1 MVESKKQDILEMEDD
16 EIRKLYEESFKEN
29 IPKGGLVKGKIVKIT
44 DREVIVN
51 VGLKAEGVIPL
62 NEFDDI
68 SNYNVEDELDVFL
81 DDFEDEDG
89 LAVISKKKADFIMVW
104 DKIKQYFQDE
114 TPVEVRVIRRVKG
127 GLMVN
132 MLGVEAFLPGSQV
145 DVKPAVRF
153 DDFIGQNIKVKVIK
167 LNWKR
172 RNIVVSRR
180 MLIEE
185 EKENIKKK
193 FFGSVNENDIIE
205 GVVKNITEFGAFVDL
220 GGVDGLLHITDMS
233 WGRLSHPSEILAL
246 GDTLTVK
253 VIKMDKEKERVS
265 LGLKQ
270 LTPNPWDDIEERY
283 PIGQRVRGRVVS
295 LTEYGAFIELEEG
308 IEGLIHISEMS
319 WTQHI
324 KHPSEV
330 MNIGDMVEAIVLEV
344 DRSAQKVSLGL
355 RQAAPDPW
363 DGIEKK
369 YPVDKKVS
377 GKIINLTN
385 FGAFISLEK
394 GVEGLLHISDI
405 SWVRR
410 INHPKEVLKKGD
422 KIECKVLNIDREKR
436 RISLGLKQLETDP
449 FKIFIKQHKIGDNI
463 TGEVT
468 ELLPRGVVVNLEK
481 GLRGFV
487 PFHHLAKKGMKKPKD
502 KYKVNETL
510 TLEIIDINEKGRNII
525 LSERIYQEKLLEM
538 EKGEE
543 RKLIEEHKEQIE
555 KESTPIM
562 EKLIDKNKI
571 LEEDEKAEEDKKIE
585 ENEQIEKEE
594 EKETK
599 EEINEEKAET
609 EVNEI
614 EEKTNK
620 EEVKKKVKKTRKKKK
635 ED

>member
-1 MVESKKQDILEMEDD
+1 MNENKKLNILELEDS
-16 EIRKLYEESFKEN
+16 EIMKLYEESFKEN

-68 SNYNVEDELDVFL
+68 SSYKVGDEIDVFL

-89 LAVISKKKADFIMVW
+89 LAVVSKKKADFIMVW
-104 DKIKQYFQDE
+104 DKINQYFQEE
-114 TPVEVRVIRRVKG
+114 TPVEARVIRRVKG

-132 MLGVEAFLPGSQV
+132 ISGVEAFLPGSQV
-145 DVKPAVRF
+145 DVKPAVRL
-153 DDFIGQNIKVKVIK
+153 DDYIGQNIKVKVIK

-185 EKENIKKK
+185 EKETIKKK
-193 FFGSVNENDIIE
+193 FFGSVKADDIIE
-205 GVVKNITEFGAFVDL
+205 GTVKNITEFGAFVDL

-246 GDTLTVK
+246 GDTIKVK
-253 VIKMDKEKERVS
+253 VIKIDKEKERVS

-270 LTPNPWDDIEERY
+270 MTPNPWDDIEKRY

-330 MNIGDMVEAIVLEV
+330 MKIGDVVEAIVLEV
-344 DRSAQKVSLGL
+344 DKSTQKVSLGL

-363 DGIEKK
+363 KDIEKK
-369 YPVDKKVS
+369 YPVGKKVS

-394 GVEGLLHISDI
+394 GIEGLLHISDI
-405 SWVRR
+405 SWVKR

-422 KIECKVLNIDREKR
+422 KIDCKVLSIDKEKR
-436 RISLGLKQLETDP
+436 RISLGVKQLETDP
-449 FKIFIKQHKIGDNI
+449 FKIFIKQHNVGNNVTGKI
-463 TGEVT
+463 T
-468 ELLPRGVVVNLEK
+468 ELLPRGIVVELEK

-525 LSERIYQEKLLEM
+525 LSEKMYQEKLLEQ
-538 EKGEE
+538 EKEEE
-543 RKLIEEHKEQIE
+543 RKLIEEHKEKIE
-555 KESTPIM
+555 DESTPVM
-562 EKLIDKNKI
+562 EELIDKDKI
-571 LEEDEKAEEDKKIE
+571 LEEEKPVPEE
-585 ENEQIEKEE
+585 ENKDIGKEE
-594 EKETK
+594 E
-599 EEINEEKAET
+599 EKPSKGED
-609 EVNEI
+609 I
-614 EEKTNK
+614 EEK
-620 EEVKKKVKKTRKKKK
+620 

>member
-1 MVESKKQDILEMEDD
+1 MDENKKLNILELEDS
-16 EIRKLYEESFKEN
+16 EIMKLYEESFKEN

-68 SNYNVEDELDVFL
+68 SSYKVGDEIDVFL

-89 LAVISKKKADFIMVW
+89 LAVVSKKKADFIMVW
-104 DKIKQYFQDE
+104 DKINQYFQEE
-114 TPVEVRVIRRVKG
+114 TPVEARVIRRVKG

-132 MLGVEAFLPGSQV
+132 ISGVEAFLPGSQV
-145 DVKPAVRF
+145 DVKPAVRL
-153 DDFIGQNIKVKVIK
+153 DDYIGQNIKVKVIK

-185 EKENIKKK
+185 EKESIKKK
-193 FFGSVNENDIIE
+193 FFGSVKADDIIE

-246 GDTLTVK
+246 GDTIKVK
-253 VIKMDKEKERVS
+253 VIKIDKEKERVS

-270 LTPNPWDDIEERY
+270 MTPNPWDDIEKRY

-330 MNIGDMVEAIVLEV
+330 MKIGDVVEAIVLEV
-344 DRSAQKVSLGL
+344 DKSTQKVSLGL

-363 DGIEKK
+363 KDIEKK
-369 YPVDKKVS
+369 YPVGKKVS

-385 FGAFISLEK
+385 FGAFVSLEK
-394 GVEGLLHISDI
+394 GIEGLLHISDI
-405 SWVRR
+405 SWVKR

-422 KIECKVLNIDREKR
+422 KIDCKVLSIDKEKR
-436 RISLGLKQLETDP
+436 RISLGVKQLETDP
-449 FKIFIKQHKIGDNI
+449 FKIFIKEHKIGNNV
-463 TGEVT
+463 TGKIT
-468 ELLPRGVVVNLEK
+468 ELLPRGIVVELEK

-487 PFHHLAKKGMKKPKD
+487 PFHHLAKKGIKKPKD
-502 KYKVNETL
+502 KYKVNESL

-525 LSERIYQEKLLEM
+525 LSEKMYQEKLM
-538 EKGEE
+538 EQEKEEE
-543 RKLIEEHKEQIE
+543 RKLIEEHKEKIE
-555 KESTPIM
+555 DESTPVM
-562 EKLIDKNKI
+562 EELIDKNKI
-571 LEEDEKAEEDKKIE
+571 LEEEKPVPEEESKD
-585 ENEQIEKEE
+585 N
-594 EKETK
+594 EKET
-599 EEINEEKAET
+599 EEKPSEG
-609 EVNEI
+609 EDVE
-614 EEKTNK
+614 NK
-620 EEVKKKVKKTRKKKK
+620 E
-635 ED
+635 D

>member
-1 MVESKKQDILEMEDD
+1 MLENKEQNVLEMEDD

-44 DREVIVN
+44 DREVIIN

-68 SNYNVEDELDVFL
+68 NNYKIGDELDVFL

-89 LAVISKKKADFIMVW
+89 LAVVSKKKADFIMVW
-104 DKIKQYFQDE
+104 DKIKEYFQDE
-114 TPVEVRVIRRVKG
+114 SPVEARVIRRVKG

-132 MLGVEAFLPGSQV
+132 ILGVEAFLPGSQV
-145 DVKPAVRF
+145 DVKPVTRL
-153 DDFIGQNIKVKVIK
+153 DDFIGQNIIVKVIK

-180 MLIEE
+180 MIIEE
-185 EKENIKKK
+185 EKETIKKK
-193 FFGSVNENDIIE
+193 FFGSVGENDIIE
-205 GVVKNITEFGAFVDL
+205 GIVKNITEFGAFVDL

-246 GDTLTVK
+246 GDTIKVK
-253 VIKMDKEKERVS
+253 VIKIDKEKERVS

-270 LTPNPWDDIEERY
+270 LTPNPWDNIEERY
-283 PIGQRVRGRVVS
+283 PVGQRVRGRVVS

-330 MNIGDMVEAIVLEV
+330 MKIGDIAEAIVLEV
-344 DRSAQKVSLGL
+344 DRATQKVSLGL

-369 YPVDKKVS
+369 YPVSKKVA

-394 GVEGLLHISDI
+394 GIEGLLHISDI
-405 SWVRR
+405 SWVKR
-410 INHPKEVLKKGD
+410 INHPKEVLKKGE
-422 KIECKVLNIDREKR
+422 KIECKVLSIDKEKR
-436 RISLGLKQLETDP
+436 RISLGLKQLQIDP
-449 FKIFIKQHKIGDNI
+449 FKVFIEKHKCGDNV
-463 TGEVT
+463 TGKIT
-468 ELLPRGVVVNLEK
+468 ELLPRGVVVELEK

-502 KYKVNETL
+502 KYKVQEDL

-525 LSERIYQEKLLEM
+525 LSEKQYQKKLLEQ
-538 EKGEE
+538 EKEE
-543 RKLIEEHKEQIE
+543 EKKLIEEHKENIE
-555 KESTPIM
+555 KEITPVM
-562 EKLIDKNKI
+562 KEL
-571 LEEDEKAEEDKKIE
+571 LEEKKIIEEDKEE
-585 ENEQIEKEE
+585 ENSSQEGENTEE
-594 EKETK
+594 ADK
-599 EEINEEKAET
+599 
-609 EVNEI
+609 
-614 EEKTNK
+614 
-620 EEVKKKVKKTRKKKK
+620 
-635 ED
+635 

>member
-1 MVESKKQDILEMEDD
+1 MAEDKKQGILEMEDD

-68 SNYNVEDELDVFL
+68 DNYKVGDELDVFL

-89 LAVISKKKADFIMVW
+89 LAVVSKKKADFIMVW

-114 TPVEVRVIRRVKG
+114 TPVEARVIRRVKG

-132 MLGVEAFLPGSQV
+132 MFGVEAFLPGSQV
-145 DVKPAVRF
+145 DVKTAVRF
-153 DDFIGQNIKVKVIK
+153 DDFIGQNVMVKVIK

-180 MLIEE
+180 ILIEE
-185 EKENIKKK
+185 ERENIKKK

-246 GDTLTVK
+246 GDTLKVK

-344 DRSAQKVSLGL
+344 DKSAQKVSLGL

-369 YPVDKKVS
+369 YPVGKKVS

-385 FGAFISLEK
+385 FGAFVSLEK

-405 SWVRR
+405 SWVKR

-422 KIECKVLNIDREKR
+422 KIDCKVLSIDREKR

-449 FKIFIKQHKIGDNI
+449 FKIFIKQYKIGDNV
-463 TGEVT
+463 TGKVT

-487 PFHHLAKKGMKKPKD
+487 PFHHLAKKGIKKPKD
-502 KYKVNETL
+502 KYKVNEIL

-525 LSERIYQEKLLEM
+525 LSERIYQEKLLEK
-538 EKGEE
+538 EKEE
-543 RKLIEEHKEQIE
+543 EKKLIEEHKEQIE
-555 KESTPIM
+555 KESTPVM
-562 EKLIDKNKI
+562 EELIDKTRI
-571 LEEDEKAEEDKKIE
+571 LEEHEKT
-585 ENEQIEKEE
+585 EKE
-594 EKETK
+594 ETK
-599 EEINEEKAET
+599 EEMNEEKVE
-609 EVNEI
+609 EEI
-614 EEKTNK
+614 KEENKDGEEKEMEEHTSVK
-620 EEVKKKVKKTRKKKK
+620 EETK
-635 ED
+635 EAEEED